1 MENLLI
7 LGLAVAATSMTITK
21 AHICESVRE
30 RVSRLGPWFKSL
42 IHCPWC
48 VSHWLALVAVPFW
61 LPELSNPAKWLI
73 YTMSVV
79 AISGVVSAGI
89 AYLFLALDALEGE

>member
-1 MENLLI
+1 MENLI
-7 LGLAVAATSMTITK
+7 VLGLAVAATSMTISTTH
-21 AHICESVRE
+21 AGAPLRAW
-30 RVSRLGPWFKSL
+30 VSKNGPWFEKL

-48 VSHWLALVAVPFW
+48 VSHWLSLALTPLWMQVTNLAQWAV
-61 LPELSNPAKWLI
+61 

-79 AISGVVSAGI
+79 AISGLASAGI